1 MDWNA
6 GFQRRMNS
14 DAGCSSEP
22 SGQQGHGG
30 MTCSSPAAPLGRRE
44 LLKRVTIGSLGVGLI
59 GSAGLLEAFS
69 HSEGDG
75 TPARQDA
82 SSLPADSSTLQTLRS
97 AIAEM
102 KARSGRNP
110 LDPLG
115 WHLYGGQHS
124 IFCATNAFRMQ
135 VHYGWF
141 FLPWH
146 RAFLSNLEQKIRRLS
161 GDRSFA
167 LPYWDWTRHARP
179 PRAYFGAGNPLHDTT
194 RVYGPD
200 ESLPADFTELGPAM
214 RGPGFG
220 HFAGLSRDPSRPQ
233 TEGTLEQGAHNNVH
247 NWIGGNMASFDGAGF
262 DPIFSAHHGNIDR
275 LWEAWR
281 AAAPGQRDPADKAW
295 HDQLFPFYGASGEV
309 EQIRVGDL
317 LDTRKLGY
325 VYDRLDWRHT
335 LSAAS
340 TPRYPGDGTTLASLT
355 LSAESRA
362 KVRRLVAAPS
372 RGRAI
377 LQYRRMQIPAH
388 PLCHRIFLLHPG
400 EARSAAVDTASYCG
414 TFTLLP
420 IPDASHGLDNYVTT
434 QMEVPKAALAALLRD
449 APVHV
454 TAVPVPL
461 KERTIPTEPLRLQGV
476 ELLIDA

>member
-6 GFQRRMNS
+6 GLGLTNS
-14 DAGCSSEP
+14 GDA
-22 SGQQGHGG
+22 
-30 MTCSSPAAPLGRRE
+30 PAAQAAAATLRRRE
-44 LLKRVTIGSLGVGLI
+44 LLKRITVGGLGVSLV
-59 GSAGLLEAFS
+59 GSGTLLGAFAS
-69 HSEGDG
+69 PQDDG
-75 TPARQDA
+75 IPARQDA
-82 SSLPADSSTLQTLRS
+82 ASLAHDSSTLQTLRDS
-97 AIAEM
+97 IAEM
-102 KARSGRNP
+102 KARSDRNP

-115 WHLYGGQHS
+115 WHLYGGTHS

-161 GDRSFA
+161 GNGRFA
-167 LPYWDWTRHARP
+167 LPYWDWTRQARP
-179 PRAYFGAGNPLHDTT
+179 PQAYFGKDNPLNDST

-200 ESLPADFTELGPAM
+200 EDLPADFTELGPAM

-220 HFAGLSRDPSRPQ
+220 HFAGLSRDPARSQ

-281 AAAPGQRDPADKAW
+281 TASPTGRDPTDPAW
-295 HDQLFPFYGASGEV
+295 RDQLFPFYAASGEV
-309 EQIRVGDL
+309 EQIRVGDM

-340 TPRYPGDGTTLASLT
+340 TPVYPGDGTTLATLGLT
-355 LSAESRA
+355 DESRA
-362 KVRRLVAAPS
+362 KVRRLIDKPS
-372 RGRAI
+372 RGRAV

-388 PLCHRIFLLHPG
+388 PLCHRIFLLHPA
-400 EARSAAVDTASYCG
+400 EAGSATVDTASYCG

-420 IPDASHGLDNYVTT
+420 IPDASHGLDNFVTT
-434 QMEVPKAALAALLRD
+434 QMEVPQAALAALLRD

-461 KERTIPTEPLRLQGV
+461 KERAIPTEPLRLQGV

>member
-6 GFQRRMNS
+6 GFGLAS
-14 DAGCSSEP
+14 TGDAWGA
-22 SGQQGHGG
+22 Q
-30 MTCSSPAAPLGRRE
+30 AAAATLGRRE
-44 LLKRVTIGSLGVGLI
+44 LLKRLTVGGLGLGLV
-59 GSAGLLEAFS
+59 GSASLLGAFAS
-69 HSEGDG
+69 PKDDG

-82 SSLPADSSTLQTLRS
+82 ASLADDSSTLRTLRDT
-97 AIAEM
+97 IAEM
-102 KARSGRNP
+102 KARSDRNP

-161 GDRSFA
+161 GNRRFA
-167 LPYWDWTRHARP
+167 LPYWDWTREARP
-179 PRAYFGAGNPLHDTT
+179 PRAYFGKDNPLADST

-200 ESLPADFTELGPAM
+200 EDLPADFTELGPAM

-275 LWEAWR
+275 LWETWR
-281 AAAPGQRDPADKAW
+281 TASPASRDPTDPAW
-295 HDQLFPFYGASGEV
+295 HDQLFPFYAASGEV
-309 EQIRVGDL
+309 EPIRVGDM

-335 LSAAS
+335 LSVAS
-340 TPRYPGDGTTLASLT
+340 TPLYPGDGTTLATLGLT
-355 LSAESRA
+355 DQTRA
-362 KVRRLVAAPS
+362 KVRRLIDRPS
-372 RGRAI
+372 RGRAV
-377 LQYRRMQIPAH
+377 LQYRRMQIPTH
-388 PLCHRIFLLHPG
+388 PLCHRIFLLHPAETG
-400 EARSAAVDTASYCG
+400 SANVDTASYCG

-420 IPDASHGLDNYVTT
+420 IPDASHGLDNFVTT
-434 QMEVPKAALAALLRD
+434 QMEVPKTALAALLRD

-461 KERTIPTEPLRLQGV
+461 KERAIPTEPLRLEGV
-476 ELLIDA
+476 ELLIEG

>member
-1 MDWNA
+1 MTV
-6 GFQRRMNS
+6 
-14 DAGCSSEP
+14 
-22 SGQQGHGG
+22 GG
-30 MTCSSPAAPLGRRE
+30 
-44 LLKRVTIGSLGVGLI
+44 LGVGLI
-59 GSAGLLEAFS
+59 GSAGLLQAFS
-69 HSEGDG
+69 EPADEGV
-75 TPARQDA
+75 PARQDA
-82 SSLPADSSTLQTLRS
+82 ASLAPNSSTLTTLRNT
-97 AIAEM
+97 IAEM
-102 KARSGRNP
+102 KERSDRNA

-135 VHYGWF
+135 IHYGWF

-161 GDRSFA
+161 GDRGFA
-167 LPYWDWTRHARP
+167 LPYWDWTRDPRP
-179 PRAYFGAGNPLHDTT
+179 PQAYFGSGNPLHDTT
-194 RVYGPD
+194 RIYGPA
-200 ESLPADFTELGPAM
+200 ESLPSDFTELGPAM

-281 AAAPGQRDPADKAW
+281 AASPGKRDPVDPAW
-295 HDQLFPFYGASGEV
+295 HNQLFPFFGAAGEV
-309 EQIRVGDL
+309 EKIRVGDL

-325 VYDRLDWRHT
+325 VYDRLGWQHT

-340 TPRYPGDGTTLASLT
+340 TPQYPGDGTTLAALT
-355 LSAESRA
+355 LSPETRA
-362 KVRRLVAAPS
+362 QVRRLAATPS
-372 RGRAI
+372 RGRVL
-377 LQYRRMQIPAH
+377 LQYRRMQIPIH
-388 PLCHRIFLLHPG
+388 PLCHRIFLLHPA
-400 EARSAAVDTASYCG
+400 EARSAAVDTATYCG

-420 IPDASHGLDNYVTT
+420 IPDASRGLDNFVTT
-434 QMEVPKAALAALLRD
+434 QMEVPQRALAALLRD

-461 KERTIPTEPLRLQGV
+461 KGRAIPTEPLRLQGV
-476 ELLIDA
+476 ELLIEA